1 MHGILF
7 LKSRTF
13 DFFFPR
19 EQVLLVFIRL
29 KITSIDFHKRSQFWE
44 GIKAG
49 TNTRDSGPNSGTKVC
64 KHQNGILNAN
74 NNLKIGSDVHY
85 RVFLKMHKR
94 LFMTF
99 DFFC

>member
-7 LKSRTF
+7 SKSRTF

-19 EQVLLVFIRL
+19 VQVLLVIIRL
-29 KITSIDFHKRSQFWE
+29 KITNIDFHKDQFWE

-49 TNTRDSGPNSGTKVC
+49 TNTRDSGPNSRTKVC

-74 NNLKIGSDVHY
+74 SNLKIGSDIHY
-85 RVFLKMHKR
+85 RVFLKMHKKIIY
-94 LFMTF
+94 
-99 DFFC
+99 DF